1 VHSGF
6 EQWSDSY
13 DQSFYTVPM
22 KSTRR
27 TRLSTEQRRTQLLDV
42 TQELILEQGLNAF
55 TMDTLARRANV
66 SNPLVYKYFSTR
78 LKLLQSL
85 LKREFDLFYG
95 SLLNRL
101 NDAEEIVDIIRIFV
115 GINFDDN
122 ANGKILPVLLH
133 LSDVREIIGDAGKK
147 QRDTVR
153 NILVLSIAKTYRVT
167 VNEAVSLAKM
177 ASGASIAAA
186 EHCRDQAGNVEE
198 SIDKTVQFILGA
210 MVPFKK

>member
-1 VHSGF
+1 
-6 EQWSDSY
+6 
-13 DQSFYTVPM
+13 M

-27 TRLSTEQRRTQLLDV
+27 TRLSTEQRRAQLLDV

-55 TMDTLARRANV
+55 TMETLARRANV

-78 LKLLQSL
+78 LELLQSL

-101 NDAEEIVDIIRIFV
+101 NDAEEIVDIVRIFV
-115 GINFDDN
+115 GINFDNN
-122 ANGKILPVLLH
+122 ASGKILPALLH

-147 QRDTVR
+147 RRDNVR
-153 NILVLSIAKTYRVT
+153 NILVLSIAKNYGVT
-167 VNEAVSLAKM
+167 VNEAASLAKM

>member
-1 VHSGF
+1 
-6 EQWSDSY
+6 
-13 DQSFYTVPM
+13 M

-55 TMDTLARRANV
+55 TMETLARRADV

-78 LKLLQSL
+78 LELLQSL

-101 NDAEEIVDIIRIFV
+101 NDAEEIVDMIRIFV

-122 ANGKILPVLLH
+122 ANGKILPALLH
-133 LSDVREIIGDAGKK
+133 LSDVRQIIGDAGKK
-147 QRDTVR
+147 QRDKVR
-153 NILVLSIAKTYRVT
+153 NILVLSIVRTYGVT

-186 EHCRDQAGNVEE
+186 EHCHDQAGNVEE
-198 SIDKTVQFILGA
+198 SIDITVQFILGA
-210 MVPFKK
+210 MAPFKK

>member
-1 VHSGF
+1 
-6 EQWSDSY
+6 
-13 DQSFYTVPM
+13 M

-55 TMDTLARRANV
+55 TMETLARRANV

-78 LKLLQSL
+78 LELLQSL

-95 SLLNRL
+95 RLLDRL

-133 LSDVREIIGDAGKK
+133 LSDVREVIGDTGKK
-147 QRDTVR
+147 QRDNVR
-153 NILVLSIAKTYRVT
+153 NILVLSIAKTYGVT

>member
-1 VHSGF
+1 
-6 EQWSDSY
+6 
-13 DQSFYTVPM
+13 M

-42 TQELILEQGLNAF
+42 TQELIPEQGLNAF
-55 TMDTLARRANV
+55 TMETLARRADV

-78 LKLLQSL
+78 LELLQSL

-122 ANGKILPVLLH
+122 ANGKILPALLR
-133 LSDVREIIGDAGKK
+133 LSDVRQIIGDAGKK
-147 QRDTVR
+147 QRDNVR
-153 NILVLSIAKTYRVT
+153 GSKFHSVVT
-167 VNEAVSLAKM
+167 TGAVSKTIELNI
-177 ASGASIAAA
+177 GA
-186 EHCRDQAGNVEE
+186 RRVR
-198 SIDKTVQFILGA
+198 
-210 MVPFKK
+210 

>member
-1 VHSGF
+1 
-6 EQWSDSY
+6 
-13 DQSFYTVPM
+13 M

-27 TRLSTEQRRTQLLDV
+27 TRLSTEQRRAQLLDV

-55 TMDTLARRANV
+55 TMETLARRANV

-78 LKLLQSL
+78 LELLQSL

-101 NDAEEIVDIIRIFV
+101 NDAEEIVDIVRIFV
-115 GINFDDN
+115 GINFDNN
-122 ANGKILPVLLH
+122 ASGKILPALLH

-147 QRDTVR
+147 RRDNVR
-153 NILVLSIAKTYRVT
+153 NILVLSIAKNYGVT
-167 VNEAVSLAKM
+167 VNEAASLAKM

-210 MVPFKK
+210 MAPFKK

>member
-1 VHSGF
+1 
-6 EQWSDSY
+6 
-13 DQSFYTVPM
+13 M

-27 TRLSTEQRRTQLLDV
+27 TRLSTEQRRAQLLDV

-55 TMDTLARRANV
+55 TMETLARRANV

-78 LKLLQSL
+78 LELLQSL

-101 NDAEEIVDIIRIFV
+101 NDAEEIVDIVRIFV
-115 GINFDDN
+115 GINFDNN
-122 ANGKILPVLLH
+122 ASGKILPALLH

-147 QRDTVR
+147 RRDNVR
-153 NILVLSIAKTYRVT
+153 NILVLSIAKNYGVT
-167 VNEAVSLAKM
+167 VNEAASLAKM

-186 EHCRDQAGNVEE
+186 EHCRDQDGNVEE

-210 MVPFKK
+210 MAPFKK

>member
-1 VHSGF
+1 
-6 EQWSDSY
+6 
-13 DQSFYTVPM
+13 M

-27 TRLSTEQRRTQLLDV
+27 TRLSTEQRRAQLLDV

-55 TMDTLARRANV
+55 TMETLARRANV

-78 LKLLQSL
+78 LELLQSL

-101 NDAEEIVDIIRIFV
+101 NDAEEIVDIVRIFV
-115 GINFDDN
+115 GINFDN
-122 ANGKILPVLLH
+122 KASGKILPALLH

-147 QRDTVR
+147 RRDNVR
-153 NILVLSIAKTYRVT
+153 NILVLSIAKNYGVT